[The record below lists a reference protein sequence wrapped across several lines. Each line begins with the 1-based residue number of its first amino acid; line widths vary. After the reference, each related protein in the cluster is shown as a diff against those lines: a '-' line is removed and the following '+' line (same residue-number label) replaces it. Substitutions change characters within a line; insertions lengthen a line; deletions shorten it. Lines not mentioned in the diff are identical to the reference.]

1 MGCAI
6 QAYERHLKNLDSPA
20 ARPSVFIAS
29 RIARASYAIAGA
41 GMNGSLRQFVTK
53 VKTCPPSF
61 PLCLLCRV
69 SARSGDEWCGS
80 RLLTASS
87 QGDGLPV
94 AEPRRIALQPQD
106 FIFHG
111 WRAPVPVAL
120 KIYEGREME
129 MSKETMVECCAM
141 TWAGDGVGRLDRAF
155 RSSSDSVELVVLC
168 TSHVVSFEVRIN
180 GEVLDTMGLGVDCEM
195 PDAV

>member
-1 MGCAI
+1 MGCAT
-6 QAYERHLKNLDSPA
+6 QGYERYFKSLDSPA

-61 PLCLLCRV
+61 PLCLLCLV

-106 FIFHG
+106 FILQG
-111 WRAPVPVAL
+111 WRASVTL

-129 MSKETMVECCAM
+129 MSKDTMIECCTM
-141 TWAGDGVGRLDRAF
+141 TWSGDGVGRLDRAF
-155 RSSSDSVELVVLC
+155 GTNPDSVELVVLC
-168 TSHVVSFEVRIN
+168 TSHVISFKVRIN